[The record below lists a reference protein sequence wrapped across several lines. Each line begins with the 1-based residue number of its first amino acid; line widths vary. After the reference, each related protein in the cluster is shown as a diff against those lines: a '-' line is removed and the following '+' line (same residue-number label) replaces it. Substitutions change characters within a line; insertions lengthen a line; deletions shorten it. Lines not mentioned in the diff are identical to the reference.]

1 MADGG
6 ANTSRGMGRGA
17 AQVYDTSGPV
27 NMYAR
32 LMYQQQLRRAA
43 ETKALTD
50 ELGKVTPEGLRQP
63 DVKGF
68 IDQYGRWRDKSIE
81 ANAER
86 NPTKKA
92 ILSQEAEREK
102 LATLMYKDD
111 SKNELRNEQDR
122 KKMLLDPNVRDRYDD
137 VLIDRIVKSSSLSKD
152 DPNYVRDM
160 NQFQIRPD
168 LSKLTKDLDALDK
181 NLIQSSQWSVPITE
195 KAKQGNIEGVYVY
208 NTRAVDPKA
217 QATAYASLFDLD
229 RKFQAGLREM
239 FPDLAG
245 LPKEQLKAQA
255 IPLLVQQRVRTES
268 SKPDFQANRDDRDY
282 QLRLR
287 RENRL
292 AAGGGGNEEIGNI
305 EVNKEFFGENT
316 TTTSGKEIETPVK
329 TILFDYFIKPTQKN
343 FASTQLNNVLNLST
357 GKNEMMGADT
367 NAALI
372 GLGYTKTK
380 GGKLQ
385 IKAVVVNSDKI
396 EFAVNEMDLPI
407 KVRNSDEYK
416 SAKNKLNSEY
426 KRLQQSKPTTKPTS
440 GKVTTMSAIKAL
452 VGKKGYE
459 GYTEKELMDYYKSQ
473 GYSIK

>member
-1 MADGG
+1 MANGG
-6 ANTSRGMGRGA
+6 ANISRGLGRGA
-17 AQVYDTSGPV
+17 AQVYDTSSPV

-32 LMYQQQLRRAA
+32 LMQQQQLKRAA

-50 ELGKVTPEGLRQP
+50 ELGKVTPEGIRQP

-68 IDQYGRWRDKSIE
+68 IDQYGKWRDKSIE

-86 NPTKKA
+86 NPTRKA

-111 SKNELRNEQDR
+111 SKNELRSEQDR
-122 KKMLLDPNVRDRYDD
+122 NKMLLDPNVRDRYDD
-137 VLIDRIVKSSSLSKD
+137 SVIERVLKSSSLAKD

-168 LSKLTKDLDALDK
+168 LSKLTKDLDDLDK
-181 NLIQSSQWSVPITE
+181 NLLQSSQWSAPITE

-239 FPDLAG
+239 FPDLAD

-268 SKPDFQANRDDRDY
+268 SKPDFQANRDDRAINL
-282 QLRLR
+282 QER

-292 AAGGGGNEEIGNI
+292 AAGDGGGNEIGNI
-305 EVNKEFFGENT
+305 EVNKEFFGESVKT
-316 TTTSGKEIETPVK
+316 TRGKRIKTPVK
-329 TILFDYFIKPTQKN
+329 TITFDYFIKPTQKN

-357 GKNEMMGADT
+357 GQNEMMGADT

-385 IKAVVVNSDKI
+385 VKAVIVNSDKD

-426 KRLQQSKPTTKPTS
+426 QSRSQSKPTTKST
-440 GKVTTMSAIKAL
+440 KNTTMSAIKSL
-452 VGKKGYE
+452 VGTKGYE
-459 GYTEKELMDYYKSQ
+459 GYTEKELVDYYKSQ
-473 GYSIK
+473 GYTIK